1 MTAQVRPLI
10 ALRWRMLR
18 SGRARKGF
26 IALAALIPA
35 LCLIAAVVG
44 ATAPRDRSFDVLL
57 LAPSAYLTVALLTL
71 LGPLV
76 AGGGQEM
83 FPTGQLDAFPV
94 TSRTHFLASLV
105 LTPLNLAWTTQ
116 LVALVGLTTFVSDQG
131 PGIALS
137 VLTCLIFL
145 AALTL
150 AGQALAWYVVGLR
163 QRAWARRASWCLA
176 FALIAA
182 GAVIALTGH
191 LSTVLNH
198 SPTTWV
204 VIGALNGAAGGAA
217 GYRSWA
223 TVTWTLVAAAWVAYR
238 LGLRGCSWSL
248 RQPTGAGGASDTGA
262 VRRRGQSPSALRAH
276 LAADRASVWRSS
288 SLRRGLLVLGIL
300 PGAVAALAGLDWP
313 SLVMLPG
320 LVAAGAG
327 LLFGVNVFC
336 LDGTGALWLASLP
349 GDARVLFRAKAL
361 VVGEVC
367 VVAVA
372 LALVAGATRAGRPPT
387 AAEGVA
393 LVGCAVVSVA
403 RVVATCMSLS
413 LRRPHHAQLLGPRD
427 TPAPPGAMA
436 AYSVRLA
443 VSTTLVAVLFSAAS
457 QAGDWRLPAA
467 LAVPFLL
474 LSARHL
480 LGSGRLWLDPDLRAR
495 VVATVASG

>member
-18 SGRARKGF
+18 SGRARRGF

-44 ATAPRDRSFDVLL
+44 ATAPRDRTFDVLL

-145 AALTL
+145 AAVTL

-204 VIGALNGAAGGAA
+204 VIGGAQRSSRGRGWLPQLGHRHVDAGGRSVGRLPARPA
-217 GYRSWA
+217 G
-223 TVTWTLVAAAWVAYR
+223 VHLEPAAAH
-238 LGLRGCSWSL
+238 
-248 RQPTGAGGASDTGA
+248 GG
-262 VRRRGQSPSALRAH
+262 
-276 LAADRASVWRSS
+276 
-288 SLRRGLLVLGIL
+288 RRGLRHRDGTSTRAVAVGTARTPCRRPGQRLALVLAASRAARARHPARGRRR
-300 PGAVAALAGLDWP
+300 PGRPRLALAGDAARPGRRRSGAAVRGERRSASTAPVPCGLPRCRAMPVCCSAPRHWSSGRCAWSP
-313 SLVMLPG
+313 SRSHSSP
-320 LVAAGAG
+320 
-327 LLFGVNVFC
+327 
-336 LDGTGALWLASLP
+336 
-349 GDARVLFRAKAL
+349 ARLGPVD
-361 VVGEVC
+361 
-367 VVAVA
+367 
-372 LALVAGATRAGRPPT
+372 RPPRRK
-387 AAEGVA
+387 GSRW
-393 LVGCAVVSVA
+393 SVA
-403 RVVATCMSLS
+403 RSFRWPGS
-413 LRRPHHAQLLGPRD
+413 SRRA
-427 TPAPPGAMA
+427 
-436 AYSVRLA
+436 
-443 VSTTLVAVLFSAAS
+443 
-457 QAGDWRLPAA
+457 
-467 LAVPFLL
+467 
-474 LSARHL
+474 
-480 LGSGRLWLDPDLRAR
+480 
-495 VVATVASG
+495 

>member
-18 SGRARKGF
+18 SARARKGF
-26 IALAALIPA
+26 IALAALVPV
-35 LCLIAAVVG
+35 LCLVAAVAAV
-44 ATAPRDRSFDVLL
+44 TVPRDRTFDVLL

-71 LGPLV
+71 LGPLI
-76 AGGGQEM
+76 AGGGQEL
-83 FPTGQLDAFPV
+83 FPTGQLDAYPV
-94 TSRTHFLASLV
+94 TVSYPV
-105 LTPLNLAWTTQ
+105 LDVTGAHTAQPRVDHPARRAGRADHV
-116 LVALVGLTTFVSDQG
+116 VADPG
-131 PGIALS
+131 PGIGLS

-145 AALTL
+145 AAVTL
-150 AGQALAWYVVGLR
+150 AGQALAWYVVGVR
-163 QRAWARRASWCLA
+163 QRAWGRRASWWLA
-176 FALIAA
+176 VALAAA
-182 GAVIALTGH
+182 GAAIAVTGH
-191 LSTVLNH
+191 LSAVLNH

-204 VIGALNGAAGGAA
+204 VIGAINGAAGGAA

-223 TVTWTLVAAAWVAYR
+223 TVTWTLVVAAWFAYR
-238 LGLRGCSWSL
+238 LGMRACAWSL
-248 RQPTGAGGASDTGA
+248 RQPTGAGGASETGR
-262 VRRRGQSPSALRAH
+262 VRRRGQSPSALRAR
-276 LAADRASVWRSS
+276 LAVDRASVWRSS

-336 LDGTGALWLASLP
+336 LDGSGAVWLASLP
-349 GDARVLFRAKAL
+349 GDARVLFRAKAQ

-367 VVAVA
+367 AVAVA

-387 AAEGVA
+387 AAEAVA
-393 LVGCAVVSVA
+393 LVGCAVVSVS
-403 RVVATCMSLS
+403 RVVATCMGLS
-413 LRRPHHAQLLGPRD
+413 LLRPHHAQLLGPRD

-443 VSTTLVAVLFSAAS
+443 VSTTLVAVLFSGVS
-457 QAGDWRLPAA
+457 QTDDWRLPAA
-467 LAVPFLL
+467 LVVPFLL
-474 LSARHL
+474 FSARRL
-480 LGSGRLWLDPDLRAR
+480 VGSSRLWLDPTVRAR